1 MNSTLKNTTGEI
13 VPKFQYAPSKNST
26 IPELY
31 NGGVYMWKSIL
42 DPKMFSIGGTLQLFS
57 RFRSQYKDLGQSKG

>member
-13 VPKFQYAPSKNST
+13 VPKFEYATSKNST
-26 IPELY
+26 IPER
-31 NGGVYMWKSIL
+31 GVYMWKSIL

>member
-13 VPKFQYAPSKNST
+13 VPKFEYAPSKNST

-31 NGGVYMWKSIL
+31 NGGVEIYRLVLGVHYNFLVVSGLSI
-42 DPKMFSIGGTLQLFS
+42 KI
-57 RFRSQYKDLGQSKG
+57 

>member
-13 VPKFQYAPSKNST
+13 VPKFEYAPCKNST

-42 DPKMFSIGGTLQLFS
+42 DP
-57 RFRSQYKDLGQSKG
+57 